1 MNAVSSSSSWQTASS
16 WWMSDNLGVVA
27 ALIPVVGIATM
38 IGTEVLACTHHFDC
52 SQKYPTLSYA
62 AEFKPEGYVFTLGM
76 CTTALLIQ
84 ASVALYHWF
93 LRLQWQTT
101 GGHSAQQATAR
112 HTADYMLGFGTLA
125 ALSLFGLAVFD
136 MGAFHDTHIICTVV
150 FFLSAWACMVAMHIA
165 RRQMLRDDE
174 LVKLTHRAAKRCDMA
189 SLPMLL
195 QRWKYWSILD
205 AYRTGRIILG
215 AGLSATG
222 LFGLLFL
229 CVNGVWPNPLGF
241 TAVQEAALEAFAIVC
256 QLLYVGT
263 LCCEL
268 SQLTRIVELRD
279 YRELE
284 HAE

>member
-1 MNAVSSSSSWQTASS
+1 MV
-16 WWMSDNLGVVA
+16 
-27 ALIPVVGIATM
+27 
-38 IGTEVLACTHHFDC
+38 GTEVLACTHHFDC

-76 CTTALLIQ
+76 FTTALLIQ

-93 LRLQWQTT
+93 LRLQWQAT
-101 GGHSAQQATAR
+101 GSHSAQQATAR
-112 HTADYMLGFGTLA
+112 HTADCMLGFGTLA

-174 LVKLTHRAAKRCDMA
+174 LVKLTNRAAKRCDMA

-229 CVNGVWPNPLGF
+229 CVNGVWPNPFGF
-241 TAVQEAALEAFAIVC
+241 NAVQEAALEAFAIVC
-256 QLLYVGT
+256 QLLYCRDALLRAISAHAHRGT
-263 LCCEL
+263 ARLPR
-268 SQLTRIVELRD
+268 TGAR
-279 YRELE
+279 
-284 HAE
+284 